1 MIHRTLPLLLLAL
14 AAAPA
19 AAQTHPDSA
28 TLELG
33 RRYTRWMYEGKA
45 DSLWAAFSPAMQQAL
60 QSAENL
66 ANMRAGIEA
75 QIGRETAVIAEQVR
89 RPGGMAMYVRITR
102 FSGAPVPVHVT
113 VVVDSAGIVQGMLVR
128 PEQAAEPSRFLD
140 YRTKTPLRLPFEGEW
155 TVVWGGRTVEQNY
168 HAAVASQR
176 FAYDLLVTRG
186 GRTHDG
192 DGSTLEQYYCWGRP
206 ILAPAAGTVVGFTDG
221 LRDQA
226 PGQMDRANPP
236 GNHVIL
242 DHGKGEFSL
251 LAHLR
256 EGSVAVGAGDRV
268 QAGQK
273 LGECG
278 NSGNTSEPHLHYH
291 LQNAPELWT
300 AEALPA
306 QFNGYF
312 ADGQRVE
319 RGEPV
324 QGQVIRP

>member
-1 MIHRTLPLLLLAL
+1 MIRPILPALLLAL

-28 TLELG
+28 ALELG
-33 RRYTRWMYEGKA
+33 RRYTRWMYEGRA
-45 DSLWAAFSPAMQQAL
+45 DSLWAVFSPQMRQAL
-60 QSAENL
+60 GSAENL
-66 ANMRAGIEA
+66 ADMRAGIEA
-75 QIGRETAVIAEQVR
+75 QIGRETAVVSEEVR
-89 RPGGMAMYVRITR
+89 RAGAATIYLRITR
-102 FSGAPVPVHVT
+102 FSIAPVPVHVT
-113 VVVDSAGIVQGMLVR
+113 VVTDAEGIVQGMLLR
-128 PEQAAEPSRFLD
+128 PEQAAAPSGFLE
-140 YRTKTPLRLPFEGEW
+140 YRTKAPLRLPFEGEW

-168 HAAVASQR
+168 HAAVRNQR
-176 FAYDLLVTRG
+176 FAYDLLVTRD

-192 DGSTLEQYYCWGRP
+192 DGSRPEQYYCWGRA
-206 ILAPAAGTVVGFTDG
+206 ILAPAAAMVVTAVDG
-221 LRDQA
+221 LPDQT
-226 PGQMDRANPP
+226 PGRMDPAHPA

-242 DHGKGEFSL
+242 DHGEGEFSL

-256 EGSVAVGAGDRV
+256 QGSVAVRAGERV
-268 QAGQK
+268 AAGQK

-291 LQNAPELWT
+291 LQNGPEFGK
-300 AEALPA
+300 AEGLPA

-312 ADGQRVE
+312 ADGRRVE